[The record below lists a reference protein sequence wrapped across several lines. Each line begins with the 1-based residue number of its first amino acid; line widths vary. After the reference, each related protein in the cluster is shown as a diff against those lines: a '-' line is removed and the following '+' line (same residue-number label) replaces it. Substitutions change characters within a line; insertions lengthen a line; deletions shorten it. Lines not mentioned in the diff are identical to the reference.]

1 MSLKAVFG
9 SPIGK
14 KLGMALTGVAL
25 YGFLVGHL
33 AGNLLLLRGD
43 GGDAFNAYS
52 AFLTSHPL
60 IIPTELVLLAIFFAH
75 IAFAVSVSRDNKRAR
90 PQGYRLRRSAGKR
103 SLASSTMLYSGLF
116 ILAFVV
122 IHIKTFKYGD
132 LDGGT
137 LYTLVVGTFEQPLYA
152 IGYIAAMLVLGFHL
166 WHAFQ
171 SAFQTLG
178 FSTSNKWRSLSS
190 GLAFVLAGGF
200 GSIPLIVYLF

>member
-9 SPIGK
+9 SSIGK
-14 KLGMALTGVAL
+14 KLGMALTGVGL

-33 AGNLLLLRGD
+33 AGNFLLLKGD

-52 AFLTSHPL
+52 AFLTTHPL
-60 IIPTELVLLAIFFAH
+60 IIPTELVLLAIFIAH

-90 PQGYRLRRSAGKR
+90 PVGYRLQRSTGKR
-103 SLASSTMLYSGLF
+103 SPASSTMLYSGLL

-122 IHIKTFKYGD
+122 VHIKTFKYGD

-137 LYTLVVGTFEQPLYA
+137 LYSLVIGTFEQPLYA
-152 IGYIAAMLVLGFHL
+152 LGYVAAMCVLGFHL

-178 FSTSNKWRSLSS
+178 FSTSSKWRLLSS
-190 GLAFVLAGGF
+190 VLAVVLAGGF
-200 GSIPLIVYLF
+200 GSIPLFVYLF

>member
-9 SPIGK
+9 TSIGK

-33 AGNLLLLRGD
+33 AGNLLLFKGD
-43 GGDAFNAYS
+43 GGEAFNAYS

-60 IIPTELVLLAIFFAH
+60 LIPTELVLLAIFVAH

-90 PQGYRLRRSAGKR
+90 PVGYRLQRSVGKR
-103 SLASSTMLYSGLF
+103 SLASSTMLYSGVF
-116 ILAFVV
+116 ILVFVV
-122 IHIKTFKYGD
+122 IHVRTFKYGD
-132 LDGGT
+132 LGGGT
-137 LYTLVVGTFEQPLYA
+137 IYNLVVGTLEQPLYA
-152 IGYIAAMLVLGFHL
+152 LGYIAAMLVLGFHL

-178 FSTSNKWRSLSS
+178 FSTSSKWRSLSS
-190 GLAFVLAGGF
+190 VLAVVLAGGF
-200 GSIPLIVYLF
+200 GSIPLFVYLF